1 MNGIEGEEAGSF
13 LFDVK
18 FEFEIKKDKV
28 CSGQIRFLKATRLPN
43 NSKTKKN

>member
-1 MNGIEGEEAGSF
+1 MNGIEEEDAESF
-13 LFDVK
+13 IFDVK

-28 CSGQIRFLKATRLPN
+28 CSGQIRFLKATILPN